1 MPSNLNRKDWYWQF
15 VAGKYPYLASNDDEK
30 NNNINKF
37 WIKICLFNFENMYI
51 IYRNIWNKNW
61 VRYNTNNYS
70 IYPEKLAMII
80 NNDFPNTFLNNKL
93 IMNNK

>member
-1 MPSNLNRKDWYWQF
+1 MPSKLNRKDWYWQF
-15 VAGKYPYLASNDDEK
+15 VAGKYPYLASNGDEK
-30 NNNINKF
+30 NNNINQF

-61 VRYNTNNYS
+61 VRYNTNNCS